1 MDKSPIKQNAAL
13 VRGAGLAAGGRT
25 GGFVD
30 AGGAFMA
37 GVLTPKTQMQMMNL
51 RNKMYQRR
59 QDEIELKTYVNQ
71 LKDLDISKVEDS
83 MRDEVSNFLIQNR
96 NSYAEAAQL
105 AARLDADNPEYMEA
119 IRKMNQIQASFEN
132 LSTNLDTFKKNREQY
147 YDDVKNNLI
156 SDASMTDKL
165 NALYKNNDYDIV
177 IDPFG
182 SFTIFSDGEYIP
194 LSSFTEDTDYN
205 YHLKNVKGFE
215 EIMKLTNSVHKQG
228 VKLEGGARDIV
239 SRNLSILFNNMGR
252 EDLLSMLYDNMLD
265 SSVPLIHTPEF
276 ANMVESG
283 NDILALENEDA
294 LRQHLHDSYLKGLEA
309 VGLSAYNIKRD
320 DYKKQIRNSYN
331 KKISGKLIIDPNK
344 PLSSKDRA
352 ALIKMLTASEKPE
365 LP

>member
-215 EIMKLTNSVHKQG
+215 EIMKLTNNVHKQG

-265 SSVPLIHTPEF
+265 SSVPLIDTPEF

-294 LRQHLHDSYLKGLEA
+294 LRQYLHDSYLKGLEA
-309 VGLSAYNIKRD
+309 VGLSATILKEMIIK
-320 DYKKQIRNSYN
+320 N
-331 KKISGKLIIDPNK
+331 K
-344 PLSSKDRA
+344 
-352 ALIKMLTASEKPE
+352 
-365 LP
+365 